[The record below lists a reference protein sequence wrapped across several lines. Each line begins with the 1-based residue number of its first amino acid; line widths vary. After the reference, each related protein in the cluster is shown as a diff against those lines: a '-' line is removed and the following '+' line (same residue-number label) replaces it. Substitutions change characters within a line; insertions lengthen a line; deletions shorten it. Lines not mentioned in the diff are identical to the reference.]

1 MAGMSSYVLRAFN
14 RDSATAFTVYVG
26 YYERQVQG
34 KTIHSPKNCLLGA
47 GWEAVSAGMQ
57 TLATAVGPVRVNRY
71 LLVNKQQRALVYY
84 WYQGRGRVEANEYRV
99 KLQLLRD
106 SALRGRSDEALV
118 RVGVPIRTA
127 GGEAAAGDLGARVS
141 AQLIPQVAEVLPS

>member
-1 MAGMSSYVLRAFN
+1 
-14 RDSATAFTVYVG
+14 
-26 YYERQVQG
+26 
-34 KTIHSPKNCLLGA
+34 
-47 GWEAVSAGMQ
+47 MQ

-84 WYQGRGRVEANEYRV
+84 WYQGRGRVEASEYRV

-118 RVGVPIRTA
+118 RVVVPIRAA
-127 GGEAAAGDLGARVS
+127 GGEAAAGELGAWVS
-141 AQLIPQVAEVLPS
+141 AQLIPRVAEVLPS